1 MNTTYILNENCE
13 PVPENDM
20 SVWGAFMED
29 NDKRRV
35 ANTEI
40 NGTEISTV
48 FTGIDSTLG
57 GGPPALWETMIFG
70 GEHESFQERYT
81 SMNAAI
87 AGHAT
92 AFALV
97 SRGFLDR
104 N

>member
-1 MNTTYILNENCE
+1 MNTTYILNENGE
-13 PVPENDM
+13 PVAENDM
-20 SVWGAFMED
+20 SVWGEFMGD
-29 NDKRRV
+29 DDRRRV
-35 ANTEI
+35 AITEI

-57 GGPPALWETMIFG
+57 DGPPLLWETMIFG
-70 GEHESFQERYT
+70 GEHDSFQERYT

-92 AFALV
+92 AFAMV
-97 SRGFLDR
+97 SRGFLHR